1 MTRRELVGSTATEL
15 TRLVHAGAV
24 AASDVL
30 RQHLAHVE
38 ATDSTYG
45 AFECLRVDD
54 AMRDAGRLD
63 ALSPAARLA
72 LPLAGVPVAVKD
84 NVAVAGLVT
93 RNGSAAVTR
102 PPAADD
108 HPVVARL
115 RAAGAVIV
123 GKTRVPELALW
134 GTSDNAFGTA
144 RSPWDPGRTA
154 GGSSGGSGAAVAAA
168 MVPVAHGNDG
178 FGSIRIPAAC
188 CGLVGIKPGPGV
200 VPAQIGVDGWY
211 GIAENGALATT
222 VADAALTLSVLAGDP
237 SMAVVTPPARPLRI
251 ALAVAPPVAGLPVD
265 GELIA
270 HTRNVGEALAAE
282 GHHVEEVRPPIPDPL
297 LSLAII
303 GTWTSGARI
312 EIGGLIEGDP
322 DAWKRLERRT
332 RMHGRVGSVARRLG
346 LAEERHRQRWRRAMD
361 AFLERHDVLLTPTLA
376 QLPLHADA
384 WRSRSW
390 IANLVANTRYAPYC
404 GPINFARL
412 PAIAVPAG
420 VHSRGAATSVH
431 FVGRHGSERLL
442 LGLAAVVERV
452 RPWTRFSPRIS
463 HALAVMHDTRGAAG
477 PD

>member
-1 MTRRELVGSTATEL
+1 MSPRELVGRTATEL
-15 TRLVHAGAV
+15 TRLIQSGTV
-24 AASDVL
+24 AAGEVL

-38 ATDSTYG
+38 ATDSAYG
-45 AFECLRVDD
+45 AFECLRSDD
-54 AMRDAGRLD
+54 AARDAARLD
-63 ALSPAARLA
+63 ALGPGERAA

-84 NVAVAGLVT
+84 NVAVSGLPT
-93 RNGSAAVTR
+93 RHGSAAVTR
-102 PPAADD
+102 PPATHD
-108 HPVVARL
+108 HPAVTRL

-144 RSPWDPGRTA
+144 RSPWDPERTA

-200 VPAQIGVDGWY
+200 VPAHIGVEGWY

-222 VADAALTLSVLAGDP
+222 VADAALLLSVLAGDP
-237 SMAVVTPPARPLRI
+237 SFAEVTPPARPLRI
-251 ALAVAPPVAGLPVD
+251 ALAVTPPVPGLTVD
-265 GELIA
+265 GELAA
-270 HTRNVGEALAAE
+270 HTREVAEALARE
-282 GHHVEEVRPPIPDPL
+282 GHHVEEVRPPMPDPL

-312 EIGGLIEGDP
+312 EIRGLVEGDP
-322 DAWKRLERRT
+322 DAWNRLERRT
-332 RMHGRVGSVARRLG
+332 RMHGRVGTVARRLG
-346 LAEERHRQRWRRAMD
+346 LADERHRLRWRRLMD

-376 QLPLHADA
+376 QPPLYADA

-390 IANLVANTRYAPYC
+390 IANIVANTRYAPYC
-404 GPINFARL
+404 GPVNFARL
-412 PAIAVPAG
+412 PAIALPAG
-420 VHSRGAATSVH
+420 VHSLGIPSSVH
-431 FVGRHGSERLL
+431 LVGRHGSERVL
-442 LGLAAVVERV
+442 LGIAAVVERI

-463 HALAVMHDTRGAAG
+463 HSLPVTHDTRRAAG